1 MHFLGSCF
9 TFFLLLT
16 ALVCL
21 STTDS
26 ASSRWSTSRNRAHD
40 MTDGKN
46 RKSSHSDL
54 RPLNRKQ
61 RQSFAGTR
69 GKARSDAKTANHKC
83 NRMNEAFSRQRRRPL
98 LIPVRGLARSA
109 CQSFQRSR
117 YPCAMMLHDR
127 CRSIQSSR
135 ASSAPALPMPRRP
148 ALLRH

>member
-1 MHFLGSCF
+1 MKYDARTPRILSGTLWISLAPASL
-9 TFFLLLT
+9 FFFYRRRLYACRQQTQLPHVGQRHVT
-16 ALVCL
+16 A
-21 STTDS
+21 
-26 ASSRWSTSRNRAHD
+26 R

-98 LIPVRGLARSA
+98 LIPFRGLARSA
-109 CQSFQRSR
+109 CQSLQRSR
-117 YPCAMMLHDR
+117 YSCAMMM
-127 CRSIQSSR
+127 IYI
-135 ASSAPALPMPRRP
+135 
-148 ALLRH
+148 